1 MLWKIRSECR
11 GEMIENLVLDVEL
24 HRDMLLTMTQGHS
37 QNNVT
42 IDSKSLDEDSI
53 KPPAKS
59 IIQVL
64 SSDNQEE
71 EDKNIDGSLSGCKAP

>member
-1 MLWKIRSECR
+1 MQPWRKSLITLPTWMQGSILWKNSSECI

-42 IDSKSLDEDSI
+42 IDSKALDEDSI

-59 IIQVL
+59 II
-64 SSDNQEE
+64 
-71 EDKNIDGSLSGCKAP
+71 

>member
-1 MLWKIRSECR
+1 
-11 GEMIENLVLDVEL
+11 
-24 HRDMLLTMTQGHS
+24 MLLTMTQGHS

-42 IDSKSLDEDSI
+42 IDSKALDDDSI

-64 SSDNQEE
+64 SSENQEE
-71 EDKNIDGSLSGCKAP
+71 EDKNIDGSLSG